1 MRRAVIVDVV
11 RSPFGRGRPGGALDG
26 VHPVDLYAQ
35 VLQALVRRTGVD
47 PALIEDVITGCV
59 IQVAEQSGNIGRQ
72 AVLAAGF
79 PESVPA
85 VTLDRKCGSAQQAFD
100 FAAQGVIAGAY
111 DLVIAGGVEM
121 MSLVPM
127 RANRMGKDNEGP
139 AFHRRYPEG
148 LVRQGVSAELIAARW
163 GIGREAMDA
172 FALESH
178 RRAVAAEDRGATARA
193 ITPVDVPAPDGL
205 RRVERDEGP
214 RRDSS
219 LEKLGALRPAFED
232 AATAM
237 RFPEIR
243 WSVTAGNSSQ
253 VTDGAA
259 AVLIAEESVAV
270 RLGLKPRAAITHFA
284 LAGDDPVM
292 MLTAIMP
299 ATRKILERAGMPLD
313 RIDCFEVNEAFASV
327 VLAWLKETG
336 ANPDRVNRWGGAI
349 ALGHPVGASGGRL
362 LANLL
367 GTLEEIGRSLRPAD
381 DVRVRRHGQR
391 DADRAFVKRAQAL
404 RFAPPLTKITCP

>member
-35 VLQALVRRTGVD
+35 VLRALVRRTGVD
-47 PALIEDVITGCV
+47 PAMIEDVITGCV

-72 AVLAAGF
+72 AVLAAGL

-111 DLVIAGGVEM
+111 DLAVAGGVEM

-139 AFHRRYPEG
+139 AFHRRYPQG

-163 GIGREAMDA
+163 KISREAMDS

-178 RRAVAAEDRGATARA
+178 RRAIAAEERGATAQA
-193 ITPVDVPAPDGL
+193 IAPIDVPIADDGF
-205 RRVERDEGP
+205 RRVDIDEGP
-214 RRDSS
+214 RRDTSF
-219 LEKLGALRPAFED
+219 EKLMALKPAFED

-237 RFPEIR
+237 RFPESR

-259 AVLIAEESVAV
+259 AVLIAEETVAL
-270 RLGLKPRAAITHFA
+270 RLGLKPRAAVTHFA

-292 MLTAIMP
+292 MLTAIIP
-299 ATRKILERAGMPLD
+299 ATRKLLERADLPLD

-327 VLAWLKETG
+327 VLAWLKDTG
-336 ANPDRVNRWGGAI
+336 VDSARLNAWGGAI

-367 GTLEEIGRSLRPAD
+367 GSLEETGGRYGLQTMCESGGMANATLIE
-381 DVRVRRHGQR
+381 
-391 DADRAFVKRAQAL
+391 
-404 RFAPPLTKITCP
+404 RF

>member
-11 RSPFGRGRPGGALDG
+11 RSPFGRARPGGALEG
-26 VHPVDLYAQ
+26 LHPVDLYAQ
-35 VLQALVRRTGVD
+35 VLQALVQRTGVD
-47 PALIEDVITGCV
+47 PAIIEDVITGCV

-72 AVLAAGF
+72 AVLAGGF
-79 PESVPA
+79 PETVPA

-111 DLVIAGGVEM
+111 DVVVAGGVEM

-178 RRAVAAEDRGATARA
+178 QRAIAAEDRGASVRA
-193 ITPVDVPAPDGL
+193 IAPVEITMPDGA
-205 RRVERDEGP
+205 RSIKRDEGP
-214 RRDSS
+214 RRETS
-219 LEKLGALRPAFED
+219 LEKLGVLRPSFED
-232 AATAM
+232 AAMAA

-243 WSVTAGNSSQ
+243 WSVTAGNASQ
-253 VTDGAA
+253 VTDGASA
-259 AVLIAEESVAV
+259 ILIAEESVAA

-292 MLTAIMP
+292 MLTAIIP
-299 ATRKILERAGMPLD
+299 ATRKLLRRAGLSLD
-313 RIDCFEVNEAFASV
+313 RIDSFEVNEAFASV

-336 ANPDRVNRWGGAI
+336 ADPARVNPWGGAI

-367 GTLEEIGRSLRPAD
+367 GTLEETGGRYGLQTMCESGGMANATLIER
-381 DVRVRRHGQR
+381 
-391 DADRAFVKRAQAL
+391 L
-404 RFAPPLTKITCP
+404 

>member
-1 MRRAVIVDVV
+1 
-11 RSPFGRGRPGGALDG
+11 L
-26 VHPVDLYAQ
+26 HPVDLYAQ
-35 VLQALVRRTGVD
+35 VLQALVQRTGVD
-47 PALIEDVITGCV
+47 PAIIEDVIAGCV

-79 PESVPA
+79 PEAVPA

-111 DLVIAGGVEM
+111 DVVVAGGVEM

-178 RRAVAAEDRGATARA
+178 QRAIAAEDRGASVRA
-193 ITPVDVPAPDGL
+193 IAPVEITMPDGA
-205 RRVERDEGP
+205 RSIERDEGP
-214 RRDSS
+214 RRETS
-219 LEKLGALRPAFED
+219 LEKLGVLRPSFED
-232 AATAM
+232 AAMAA

-243 WSVTAGNSSQ
+243 WSVTAGNASQ
-253 VTDGAA
+253 VTDGASA
-259 AVLIAEESVAV
+259 ILIAEESVAA

-292 MLTAIMP
+292 MLTAIIP
-299 ATRKILERAGMPLD
+299 ATRKLLRRAGLPLD
-313 RIDCFEVNEAFASV
+313 RIDSFEVNEAFASV

-336 ANPDRVNRWGGAI
+336 ADSARVNPWGGAI

-367 GTLEEIGRSLRPAD
+367 GTLEETGGRYGLQTMCESGGMANATLIER
-381 DVRVRRHGQR
+381 
-391 DADRAFVKRAQAL
+391 L
-404 RFAPPLTKITCP
+404 

>member
-1 MRRAVIVDVV
+1 MRRAVVVDVV
-11 RSPFGRGRPGGALDG
+11 RSPFARGRAGGALEG

-35 VLQALVRRTGVD
+35 TLRALVRRTGVD
-47 PALIEDVITGCV
+47 PGLIEDVVTGCV

-79 PESVPA
+79 PERVPA

-111 DLVIAGGVEM
+111 DLVVAGGVEM

-139 AFHRRYPEG
+139 AFRLRYPEG

-163 GIGREAMDA
+163 GISREAMDEY
-172 FALESH
+172 ALRSH
-178 RRAVAAEDRGATARA
+178 ALAIAADDRSETQAA
-193 ITPVDVPAPDGL
+193 IAPIDLPSAGGGV
-205 RRVERDEGP
+205 RRVDRDEGP
-214 RRDSS
+214 RRDTT
-219 LEKLGALRPAFED
+219 LEKLASLKPAFED
-232 AATAM
+232 AAIAA

-243 WSVTAGNSSQ
+243 WSVTAGNSSP

-259 AVLIAEESVAV
+259 AALIAEEGAAI

-284 LAGDDPVM
+284 LSADDPIL
-292 MLTAIMP
+292 MLTAIIP
-299 ATRKILERAGMPLD
+299 ATRKLLDRAGLSIGG
-313 RIDCFEVNEAFASV
+313 IDAFEVNEAFASV
-327 VLAWLKETG
+327 VLAWIRDTG
-336 ANPDRVNRWGGAI
+336 ADPVRVNRLGGAI

-367 GTLEEIGRSLRPAD
+367 ATLEETGGRYGLQTMCESGGMANATLIER
-381 DVRVRRHGQR
+381 
-391 DADRAFVKRAQAL
+391 L
-404 RFAPPLTKITCP
+404 

>member
-1 MRRAVIVDVV
+1 MMRRAVIVDVV

-35 VLQALVRRTGVD
+35 VLKALVVRTRVD
-47 PALIEDVITGCV
+47 PAEIEDVITGCV

-111 DLVIAGGVEM
+111 DLVVAGGVEM

-163 GIGREAMDA
+163 AIDREAMDA
-172 FALESH
+172 YALESH
-178 RRAVAAEDRGATARA
+178 RRAAAAEDRQATGRA
-193 ITPVDVPAPDGL
+193 IVPIDVPAPEGV

-214 RRDSS
+214 RRDTT
-219 LEKLGALRPAFED
+219 LQKLGALRPAFED
-232 AATAM
+232 AAMAA
-237 RFPEIR
+237 RYPEIC
-243 WSVTAGNSSQ
+243 WGVTAGNSSQ

-259 AVLIAEESVAV
+259 AMLIAEESVAL

-284 LAGDDPVM
+284 LAGDDPIL

-299 ATRKILERAGMPLD
+299 ATRKLLQRAGLSID

-327 VLAWLKETG
+327 VLAWLKDTR
-336 ANPDRVNRWGGAI
+336 ADPDRVNRWGGAI
-349 ALGHPVGASGGRL
+349 ALGHPVGASGARL
-362 LANLL
+362 FANLL
-367 GTLEEIGRSLRPAD
+367 GSLEETGGRYGVQTMCESGGMANATLIE
-381 DVRVRRHGQR
+381 RV
-391 DADRAFVKRAQAL
+391 
-404 RFAPPLTKITCP
+404 

>member
-11 RSPFGRGRPGGALDG
+11 RSPFGRGRPGGALAG
-26 VHPVDLYAQ
+26 VHPVDLYAE
-35 VLQALVRRTGVD
+35 VLRALVRRTGVD

-111 DLVIAGGVEM
+111 DVVVAGGVEM

-127 RANRMGKDNEGP
+127 RVNRLGKDNEGP
-139 AFHRRYPEG
+139 AFHTRYPQG
-148 LVRQGVSAELIAARW
+148 LVRQGVSAELIAARY
-163 GIGREAMDA
+163 GISREAMDA
-172 FALESH
+172 FALASH
-178 RRAVAAEDRGATARA
+178 QRAIAAEDRGATARSIA
-193 ITPVDVPAPDGL
+193 PVEVPSAEGF
-205 RRVERDEGP
+205 RRIERDEGP
-214 RRDSS
+214 RRETS
-219 LEKLGALRPAFED
+219 LEKLAALQPAFED
-232 AATAM
+232 AEIKA

-253 VTDGAA
+253 VTDGASA
-259 AVLIAEESVAV
+259 ALIAEESVAV

-284 LAGDDPVM
+284 LAGDDPII
-292 MLTAIMP
+292 MLTAIIP
-299 ATRKILERAGMPLD
+299 ATEKLLARAGLGIE
-313 RIDCFEVNEAFASV
+313 RIDSFEVNEAFASV
-327 VLAWLKETG
+327 VLAWAKETG
-336 ANPDRVNRWGGAI
+336 ADLERVNRWGGAI

-367 GTLEEIGRSLRPAD
+367 GDLEESGGRYGVQTMCESGGMANATLIERLA
-381 DVRVRRHGQR
+381 
-391 DADRAFVKRAQAL
+391 
-404 RFAPPLTKITCP
+404 